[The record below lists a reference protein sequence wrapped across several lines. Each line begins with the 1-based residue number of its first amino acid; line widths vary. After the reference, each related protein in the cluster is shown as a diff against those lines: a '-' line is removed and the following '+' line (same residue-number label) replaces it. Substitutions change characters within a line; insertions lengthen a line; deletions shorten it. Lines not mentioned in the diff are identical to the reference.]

1 MRALDRSTNALEN
14 SDAAVVKGFGREWA
28 AFDQSGVSQQELRQA
43 FEKYFALFPA
53 SALNEQ
59 AAGFDAGCGSGR
71 WASFVA
77 PSVKELHCV
86 DASEEALGVAK
97 RMLGGFGNVQ
107 FHHASVADIPLPDR
121 SMDFGYSLG
130 VLHHLPDT
138 QGALNH
144 CAQKLRPGAPFLLYL
159 YYAFDNRPL
168 WFRALWRVS
177 DAARRVISRLPFAL
191 QRLISDLIALVLY
204 WPAARM
210 ARLCEKRSWAHSLPL
225 FFYRRSS
232 FYIMRNDALD
242 RFATKLEKRFTA
254 AEIVTMMQNAGFQN
268 IQVNPHEPYWCV
280 LGIRQ

>member
-1 MRALDRSTNALEN
+1 MSDANRSTGALAN
-14 SDAAVVKGFGREWA
+14 VDAAVVEGFGKEWA
-28 AFDQSGVSQQELRQA
+28 AFDQSGVSRQELRRA
-43 FEKYFALFPA
+43 FEKYFAIFPA

-59 AAGFDAGCGSGR
+59 AVGFDAGCGSGR

-86 DASEEALGVAK
+86 DASAEALAVAK
-97 RMLGGFGNVQ
+97 RMLGAFGNVQ
-107 FHHASVADIPLPDR
+107 FHHSSVADMSLPDG

-138 QGALNH
+138 QSALNH
-144 CAQKLRPGAPFLLYL
+144 CSQKLKPGAPFLLYL

-177 DAARRVISRLPFAL
+177 DAARRMISRLPFAL
-191 QRLISDLIALVLY
+191 QRFVSDVIGLFFY
-204 WPAARM
+204 WPFARIARIFENRKWAA
-210 ARLCEKRSWAHSLPL
+210 SLPL

-254 AEIVTMMQNAGFQN
+254 AQIVAMMQNAGFEN
-268 IQVNPHEPYWCV
+268 IQVNPDEPYWCV
-280 LGIRQ
+280 SGTRR